1 MKVEQ
6 IINVDE
12 VSIGDT
18 LLLKNGKHTKIIGF
32 INSMIP
38 TINQI
43 YLFKTDVG
51 DINPNEVVEIIKEN

>member
-1 MKVEQ
+1 MKIEQ
-6 IINVDE
+6 IINTDE

-43 YLFKTDVG
+43 YLFKTDIG
-51 DINPNEVVEIIKEN
+51 DVNPNEVAKVIRN